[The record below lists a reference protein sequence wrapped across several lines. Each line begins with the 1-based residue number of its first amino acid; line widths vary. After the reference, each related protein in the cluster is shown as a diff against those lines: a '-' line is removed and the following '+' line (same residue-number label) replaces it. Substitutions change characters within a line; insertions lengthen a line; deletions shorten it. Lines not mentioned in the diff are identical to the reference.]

1 MINLAN
7 LPQADKD
14 EIQMQKAICL
24 ARHNCKG
31 RSPVEIRQHLAGL
44 PKDVQARINQ
54 LMKDKK

>member
-31 RSPVEIRQHLAGL
+31 LSTVEIRQHLATL
-44 PKDVQARINQ
+44 PSSVQARINQ

>member
-24 ARHNCKG
+24 ARHNCK
-31 RSPVEIRQHLAGL
+31 RLSPVEIRQHLAGL
-44 PKDVQARINQ
+44 PKDVQVRINQ

>member
-31 RSPVEIRQHLAGL
+31 LSPVEIRQHLATL
-44 PKDVQARINQ
+44 PSSVQARINQ

>member
-7 LPQADKD
+7 LPQAEQD
-14 EIQMQKAICL
+14 EIQMQKQIHL

-31 RSPVEIRQHLAGL
+31 LSPVEIRQHLATL
-44 PKDVQARINQ
+44 PKDVQVRINQ